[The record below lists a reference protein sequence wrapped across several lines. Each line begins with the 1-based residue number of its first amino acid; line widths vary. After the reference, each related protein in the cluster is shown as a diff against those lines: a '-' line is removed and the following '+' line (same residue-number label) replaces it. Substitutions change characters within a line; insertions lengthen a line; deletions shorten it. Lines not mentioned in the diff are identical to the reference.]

1 MSEVDNITIN
11 FDDAVNNIEI
21 DYLSTINNISLTVGE
36 SIYSGAPNVISVD
49 GMTGNILLTFRQE
62 LSDPDIINGEYT
74 YNLEHNFNTT
84 TPTVSVYDLFGRE
97 VFAGIR
103 VIDEN
108 NVRIIGS
115 IDLTGYEAVL
125 RR

>member
-1 MSEVDNITIN
+1 VSNIDNITIQ
-11 FDDAVNNIEI
+11 VEGP
-21 DYLSTINNISLTVGE
+21 INNITLGLGE
-36 SIYSGAPNVISVD
+36 SIYSGAPNVTSVD
-49 GMTGNILLTFRQE
+49 GMTGNILLTFRKE
-62 LSDPDIINGEYT
+62 LTDPDIINGEYT
-74 YNLEHNFNTT
+74 YNIEHNFNTT
-84 TPTVSVYDLFGRE
+84 TPTITVYDLFGRE
-97 VFAGIR
+97 VFAAVR